1 MLPMASRAPY
11 TIGYFDDGSGHGGTT
26 RYLMELLQG
35 LDRTVFHPVYF
46 GYRPA
51 WWHPQLVARNVEIVL
66 LEPDAPVVPSS
77 PPPPVAGASTAP
89 RKKQRLPESL
99 AWWLGLRHDFREL
112 VRLFKKRPVDLL
124 HSNNAG
130 AELAPVAARSSGI
143 PHVLATWHVESDYDF
158 GLNSTFRTRWLERRC
173 MKSLEHAIAPCEHTK
188 QDWIHRCN
196 LGSDYERRVTVMH
209 YGVSEER
216 LVRRHSIP
224 EARAALDIPQDA
236 LVIGS
241 MGRLEPAKGYEY
253 LIQAMPE
260 ILRHEPR
267 ALFVVG
273 GRGYL
278 ESDLREQAARAGVSS
293 ALRFIGFVREIR
305 DLLECLD
312 VYIQPSLCEVTPM
325 SLLEAGGMSVPLAGS
340 DVGGVSEIIEH
351 ESNGLLFPPKNPER
365 LASALVAMLS
375 DAERRAAMGR
385 AARRKVEES
394 FNMAAMIERT
404 QALYQ
409 QMLNG

>member
-1 MLPMASRAPY
+1 MASRAPY

-35 LDRTVFHPVYF
+35 LDRTIFHPVYF
-46 GYRPA
+46 GFRPA

-77 PPPPVAGASTAP
+77 PPLPSVNASPAPP
-89 RKKQRLPESL
+89 RKKRRLPESV
-99 AWWLGLRHDFREL
+99 AWWLGLVHDAREL
-112 VRLFKKRPVDLL
+112 NHLFKKRPVDLL

-130 AELAPVAARSSGI
+130 AELAPVAARWSGI
-143 PHVLATWHVESDYDF
+143 PRILATWHVESDYDF
-158 GLNSTFRTRWLERRC
+158 GKNVSFRTRWLERRC
-173 MKSLEHAIAPCEHTK
+173 MKSLDHAIAPAEHTK
-188 QDWIHRCN
+188 QDWIRRCN
-196 LGSDYERRVTVMH
+196 LGPDYERRVTVMH
-209 YGVSEER
+209 YGVSEDR
-216 LVRRHSIP
+216 LVRRRSIP
-224 EARAALDIPQDA
+224 EARAALEIPQDA

-241 MGRLEPAKGYEY
+241 LGRLEPAKGYEY

-260 ILRHEPR
+260 ILRHQPR
-267 ALFVVG
+267 ALFVIG

-278 ESDLREQAARAGVSS
+278 ENDLRQRAAQAGLSN
-293 ALRFIGFVREIR
+293 ALRFIGFLPEIR

-312 VYIQPSLCEVTPM
+312 VYVQPSLCEVTPM

-351 ESNGLLFPPKNPER
+351 QSNGLLFPPRDPAR
-365 LASALVAMLS
+365 LASALVAMLG
-375 DAERRAAMGR
+375 DPERRAAMGR

-394 FNMAAMIERT
+394 FNLAAMIDRT

-409 QMLNG
+409 EMLRR

>member
-1 MLPMASRAPY
+1 MASRAPY

-46 GYRPA
+46 GFRPA

-77 PPPPVAGASTAP
+77 PPAPSANATPAP
-89 RKKQRLPESL
+89 RKKRRLPESV
-99 AWWLGLRHDFREL
+99 AWWLGLTHDAREL
-112 VRLFKKRPVDLL
+112 IRLFKKRPVDLL

-130 AELAPVAARSSGI
+130 AELAPVAARWAGI
-143 PHVLATWHVESDYDF
+143 PRILATWHVESDYDF
-158 GLNSTFRTRWLERRC
+158 GKNVSFRTRWLERRC
-173 MKSLEHAIAPCEHTK
+173 MKSLDHAVAPAEHTK
-188 QDWIHRCN
+188 QDWIRRCN
-196 LGSDYERRVTVMH
+196 LGPDYERRVTVMH
-209 YGVSEER
+209 YGVSEDR
-216 LVRRHSIP
+216 LVRRRSIP
-224 EARAALDIPQDA
+224 EARAALEIPQDA
-236 LVIGS
+236 VVIGS
-241 MGRLEPAKGYEY
+241 LGRLEPAKGYEY

-267 ALFVVG
+267 ALFVIG

-278 ESDLREQAARAGVSS
+278 ENDLRQRAAQAGLSN
-293 ALRFIGFVREIR
+293 ALRFIGFLPEIR

-351 ESNGLLFPPKNPER
+351 QSNGLLFPPRDPAR
-365 LASALVAMLS
+365 LASALLTMLG
-375 DAERRAAMGR
+375 DAERRAVMGR
-385 AARRKVEES
+385 AARRKVEQS
-394 FNMAAMIERT
+394 FHLATMIDRT

-409 QMLNG
+409 EMLRR